1 MRVVNQKRVLHVKQV
16 EVGVA
21 SISHDLTAHSLQ
33 AEQEQVSRERERYRR
48 LSEYRRR
55 KGSDNDN
62 TDQS

>member
-21 SISHDLTAHSLQ
+21 SVSHDLTAYPLQ
-33 AEQEQVSRERERYRR
+33 AEQEQVSRRYQR
-48 LSEYRRR
+48 LSEHRHR
-55 KGSDNDN
+55 KGSDIDNN